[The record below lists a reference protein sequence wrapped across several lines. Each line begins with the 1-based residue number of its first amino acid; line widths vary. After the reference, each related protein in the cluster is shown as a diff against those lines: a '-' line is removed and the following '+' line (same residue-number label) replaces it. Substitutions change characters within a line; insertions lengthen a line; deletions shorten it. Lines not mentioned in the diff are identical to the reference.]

1 MSSKQLQ
8 DSEESSVTTLT
19 TGGDVETSAQS
30 RHDLVKKIFLLFLKQ
45 LLIEVYIF
53 NCCGQRVAMPLAVKL
68 YFPFI
73 NLYLVV
79 HSNR

>member
-8 DSEESSVTTLT
+8 DSEESSVT

-30 RHDLVKKIFLLFLKQ
+30 RHDLVKKNLFTFFKQ

-53 NCCGQRVAMPLAVKL
+53 NCCGQRVALKL

-73 NLYLVV
+73 NLYLAM
-79 HSNR
+79 HF

>member
-8 DSEESSVTTLT
+8 DSEESSVT

-30 RHDLVKKIFLLFLKQ
+30 RHDLVKKNLFTFFKQ

-53 NCCGQRVAMPLAVKL
+53 NCCGQRVAMPLALKL

-73 NLYLVV
+73 NLYLAM
-79 HSNR
+79 HF